1 MWGWPSKGRTFLVL
15 GPPVPSDWDILGLRW
30 DMRLGLHSRKGPFW
44 LRFENVTKAPM
55 GLVTLLLVG
64 RGTALRSPCLACS
77 VEGAACLC
85 HVMACAVA
93 MEITQSACSLSGKF
107 LCSVELRRS
116 RVSSLGSP
124 CMACSVEG
132 AACLCH
138 AMACAVA
145 MEITQSACLTFW
157 EVSLLRRTSTEQG
170 RRPKKPMS
178 SLFCLCHAMACA
190 VAMEITKSACLTFGE
205 VSLLR

>member
-1 MWGWPSKGRTFLVL
+1 MRWLVRWPWRSQ
-15 GPPVPSDWDILGLRW
+15 S
-30 DMRLGLHSRKGPFW
+30 
-44 LRFENVTKAPM
+44 
-55 GLVTLLLVG
+55 LL
-64 RGTALRSPCLACS
+64 A
-77 VEGAACLC
+77 
-85 HVMACAVA
+85 
-93 MEITQSACSLSGKF
+93 SLSGTC

-124 CMACSVEG
+124 CVACSVEG

-178 SLFCLCHAMACA
+178 SLFCLCHVMACA
-190 VAMEITKSACLTFGE
+190 VAMDIAQSACLTFWE
-205 VSLLR
+205 VSLLRRTLTEQGRLPKKPMSGLFCGEICLSPSCDDLCCGHGDHKICSPLFLGSCFAPSNFGGAGSSP